1 MHLHYLSYWLLFLS
15 WRTNRNQLWVSLAE
29 WQSQRQIT
37 EIWLMRNTL
46 FFVFF
51 KIILSFIVVK
61 WRNIHLFAFHILVL
75 KLLLKKLF
83 FKNHIVKISKICRLD
98 LLYVFYIN
106 VIKISCSIEEAWVII
121 CRSFLV
127 TESSKESNILI
138 FFVGTSS
145 ILLNLHISIISV
157 VFIIIHQLLP
167 SNNNIIW
174 LVAEAVLSILN
185 LIITAECRSTCIFA
199 LKFQVF
205 LIEFNWF
212 LRWWLLCKFTI

>member
-1 MHLHYLSYWLLFLS
+1 
-15 WRTNRNQLWVSLAE
+15 
-29 WQSQRQIT
+29 
-37 EIWLMRNTL
+37 
-46 FFVFF
+46 
-51 KIILSFIVVK
+51 
-61 WRNIHLFAFHILVL
+61 
-75 KLLLKKLF
+75 LKKFLF
-83 FKNHIVKISKICRLD
+83 KDHIVKICKICRLD
-98 LLYVFYIN
+98 LLSVFCIN
-106 VIKISCSIEEAWVII
+106 VIQISCSIEEAWVLI
-121 CRSFLV
+121 CWSFLV

-138 FFVGTSS
+138 LFVGTSS

-185 LIITAECRSTCIFA
+185 LIITAECRSTCIFV

-212 LRWWLLCKFTI
+212 LRRWLLCEFTI